1 MGRGQIV
8 NFDPRRGTLTVRD
21 ELSNQPLKM
30 NVTSATVVRRGTQP
44 ATTADLTEGSLVA
57 ITFGPQRQLQQIT
70 LLASPGNTFTFAGR
84 ITYLDMSQK
93 LIAVDN
99 RSDRTRYDISMAAIP
114 ASILRELR
122 EGQDVS
128 ISAVFD
134 GRKYDARRIDLPKSN
149 PKE

>member
-1 MGRGQIV
+1 
-8 NFDPRRGTLTVRD
+8 
-21 ELSNQPLKM
+21 
-30 NVTSATVVRRGTQP
+30 
-44 ATTADLTEGSLVA
+44 
-57 ITFGPQRQLQQIT
+57 
-70 LLASPGNTFTFAGR
+70 
-84 ITYLDMSQK
+84 
-93 LIAVDN
+93 
-99 RSDRTRYDISMAAIP
+99 MAAIP